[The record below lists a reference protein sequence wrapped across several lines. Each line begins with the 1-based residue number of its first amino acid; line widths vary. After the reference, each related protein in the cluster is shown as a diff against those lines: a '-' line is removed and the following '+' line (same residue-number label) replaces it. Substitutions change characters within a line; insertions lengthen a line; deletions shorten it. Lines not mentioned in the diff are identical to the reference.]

1 MDFLGDRMLMIVCR
15 SEAGLQY
22 LEGSPA
28 SGTFNEEKSLH
39 EYAHRQNKAI
49 TGRFRSILLDEAA

>member
-1 MDFLGDRMLMIVCR
+1 MLMIVCR
-15 SEAGLQY
+15 SEAGLRY

-28 SGTFNEEKSLH
+28 RGTFNEEKSLH